1 MSNAKILIIDDD
13 SGIGYML
20 SRIAHKEGHQTEQ
33 AFSIKEG
40 LNLVAQKDYDLIFL
54 DVYLPDGQGPDIL
67 PQLKQLSSSPEII
80 IITGFG
86 DSNGAELALKNG
98 AWDYIEKTNSNRHIS
113 LSISRAL
120 RYRQHTRANR
130 TLSIKKHGLVCDSP
144 QMQNIMEQVAQASSS
159 KATVLITGE
168 TGTGKEVIARAIY
181 ENSPYSDSEFIVVD
195 CASLTESLAES
206 ILFGHVKGAFTGASS
221 SNTGLIKLADG
232 GILFMDEV
240 GELSLNLQK
249 TFLRVLQERR
259 FRPLG
264 GNKET
269 NSDFKLIAASNKDLQ
284 ELCRQGEFREDL
296 YFRLKSFQIHVP
308 PLRERK
314 EDLKSLVHHHIHRI
328 SERDNKAIKGISQEF
343 LEALKTYHWPGNIRE
358 LIQVLENCL
367 VVAVD
372 EPMLFPEH
380 LPTELRVHAVKKGL
394 SCSTTSQEKSVN
406 FSEKINNH
414 TILPTFRKFR
424 TSVVSEAEQHYL
436 KILLQQSQGC
446 IKKAC
451 EISGLSRTRL
461 YYLMKEHNI
470 EKQIY
475 KKT

>member
-13 SGIGYML
+13 AGIGYML
-20 SRIAHKEGHQTEQ
+20 SRIAHKEGHETEQ
-33 AFSIKEG
+33 AYSIKEG
-40 LNLVAQKDYDLIFL
+40 LECVAQKDYDLIFL
-54 DVYLPDGQGPDIL
+54 DVYLPDGQGTTIL
-67 PQLKQLSSSPEII
+67 PQLKQLPCSPEII

-120 RYRQHTRANR
+120 RYRQHTRTNR
-130 TLSIKKHGLVCDSP
+130 TLNIKKQGIVCDSH

-168 TGTGKEVIARAIY
+168 TGTGKELIARAIY
-181 ENSPYSDSEFIVVD
+181 ENSPYNQAGFIVVD

-259 FRPLG
+259 FRPIG
-264 GNKET
+264 ANKET
-269 NSDFKLIAASNKDLQ
+269 SSDFKLIAATNKDLH
-284 ELCRQGEFREDL
+284 ELCTQGIFREDL
-296 YFRLKSFQIHVP
+296 FFRLKSFQIQIP

-314 EDLKSLVHHHIHRI
+314 EDLKSLIHHHINTI
-328 SERDNKAIKGISQEF
+328 CDRDNKATRGISQEF
-343 LEALKTYHWPGNIRE
+343 LEALQTYHWPGNIRE
-358 LIQVLENCL
+358 LIQILENCL
-367 VVAVD
+367 MVAED

-380 LPTELRVHAVKKGL
+380 LPTEIRVHAVKTGL
-394 SCSTTSQEKSVN
+394 KSSQKKQDKPVN
-406 FSEKINNH
+406 VSNTLTRH
-414 TILPTFRKFR
+414 SILPTFKQFR
-424 TSVVSEAEQHYL
+424 SSIVSEAEKHYL
-436 KILLQQSQGC
+436 EILLQQSQGC

-451 EISGLSRTRL
+451 EISELSRTRL

-470 EKQIY
+470 EKHLY
-475 KKT
+475 KKS